1 MGRKS
6 FVSKAEEESDYEYQK
21 YLEKK
26 REMETELSLLSKFNV
41 AYVPVENEPLSMYVE
56 RLDPIVHQLDL
67 QLQMHYNWYTHKRS
81 PNCPICDSINVSQYI
96 LKIMTDISKEEPNKW
111 KAKKLMDGIGN
122 LSFFFTKKRL

>member
-6 FVSKAEEESDYEYQK
+6 FISKAEEEADYEYKK

-26 REMETELSLLSKFNV
+26 QQMETELSLLKQFNV

-81 PNCPICDSINVSQYI
+81 PNCPICDALNISQYI
-96 LKIMTDISKEEPNKW
+96 LKIMNDMSKEEPNKW
-111 KAKKLMDGIGN
+111 KAKKIMDGIGN
-122 LSFFFTKKRL
+122 LSFYFTKKQ